1 MKAAFEFQR
10 TCAQRARTPSGADQS
25 RVNADA
31 RKRLL
36 EKLRYNESTLVD
48 TALGGHGI
56 CKAISGNLAGATPAT
71 LDTATLQTY
80 NAIDVGAAAMAKFS
94 VRRSLSFQK
103 GVFDYFVFFVHR

>member
-10 TCAQRARTPSGADQS
+10 ACAQRARTPSGADQS
-25 RVNADA
+25 DA

-36 EKLRYNESTLVD
+36 EKLGYNESTLVD

-56 CKAISGNLAGATPAT
+56 CKAISGDLAGATPAT